1 MQFKDYAPARNID
14 LVLGRLLQSF
24 WGLGF
29 KGMGSWKNPYPL
41 VIEPGNGKS

>member
-24 WGLGF
+24 WGLTVWGSKGWDHGF
-29 KGMGSWKNPYPL
+29 PTLW
-41 VIEPGNGKS
+41 